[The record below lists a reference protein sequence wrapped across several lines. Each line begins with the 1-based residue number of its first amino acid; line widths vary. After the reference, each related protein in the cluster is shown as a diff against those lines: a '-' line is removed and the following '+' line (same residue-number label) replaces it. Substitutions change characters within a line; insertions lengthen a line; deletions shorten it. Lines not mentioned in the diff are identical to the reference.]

1 MMKNRILLL
10 AAALLVWAGAAA
22 QNTTAYFMEG
32 TTFRSQLN
40 PAFAPLQG
48 YVNIPVLGGV
58 SVNMNGN
65 LSLEHI
71 LYPVDGS
78 LVTLLDGRV
87 PAETALDGLKSR
99 NLLGLDTR
107 INLIGFGSFTRNHK
121 NFWSFDL
128 NLRVMT
134 ETHLPYELF
143 DFLKRGQSTTI
154 RDIGVYAESF
164 IEAGFNY
171 SFPVTDKLYIGAR
184 AKFLVGVGRAHMN
197 IDRFD
202 VSLDE
207 NTWRADASGRI
218 DVTAAGLDFET
229 AATPD
234 GKETFQLND
243 MNYSFKGPAG
253 YGFALDLGATYQ
265 VLPDL
270 QVSLA
275 VNDLGFVCWS
285 KADTRTGVMNKDL
298 NFEGVVIGG
307 PDTPQADFDLGEFEF
322 ETVASPA
329 TTKMLRAT
337 INAGVQYDLLRHK
350 LGLGLLYN
358 VRLWKYKALHNL
370 MASVNYRPCRWF
382 TLAGSYF
389 FIENKAHAVGLAL
402 NCCPSWINFYI
413 ATDMLVGKHTPQFL
427 PVKQSSINV
436 TLGLGIP
443 IGPRSTRV
451 AAYTPGYTMR
461 YR

>member
-1 MMKNRILLL
+1 MKKRILTLVAILL
-10 AAALLVWAGAAA
+10 ASVAAA

-65 LSLEHI
+65 LSLDRI
-71 LYPVDGS
+71 LYPVNGS
-78 LVTLLDGRV
+78 LVTLLDGAV
-87 PAETALDGLKSR
+87 PAETALDGLHSR

-107 INLIGFGSFTRNHK
+107 VNLIGFGSFTRNHRD
-121 NFWSFDL
+121 FWSFDL

-171 SFPVTDKLYIGAR
+171 SMPITDKLYVGAR
-184 AKFLVGVGRAHMN
+184 AKFLVGAGRAHLN

-202 VSLDE
+202 VSLNEDS
-207 NTWRADASGRI
+207 WRADASGRI

-229 AATPD
+229 TPTPD
-234 GKETFQLND
+234 GRETFQLD
-243 MNYSFKGPAG
+243 DADYSFKGPAG
-253 YGFALDLGATYQ
+253 YGFALDLGAIYQ

-275 VNDLGFVCWS
+275 VNDLGFICWS
-285 KADTRTGVMNKDL
+285 KSDTRTGVMNKDL

-307 PDTPQADFDLGEFEF
+307 PDAPKAEFDLGEFEF
-322 ETVASPA
+322 ETAAAPA

-337 INAGVQYDLLRHK
+337 INAGVEYDLLRHK

-370 MASVNYRPCRWF
+370 MASVNYRPIRWF
-382 TLAGSYF
+382 TLTGSYSF
-389 FIENKAHAVGLAL
+389 VENRAHAVGFAL
-402 NCCPSWINFYI
+402 NCCPSWINFYL
-413 ATDMLVGKHTPQFL
+413 ATDILVGKHTPQFL
-427 PVKQSSINV
+427 PVKQNSINL

-443 IGPRSTRV
+443 IGPRSKRV
-451 AAYTPGYTMR
+451 AAYTPGCNVN

>member
-1 MMKNRILLL
+1 MKKRILTLVAVLL
-10 AAALLVWAGAAA
+10 ASAAAA

-65 LSLEHI
+65 LSLDRI
-71 LYPVDGS
+71 LYPVNGS
-78 LVTLLDGRV
+78 LVTLLDGAV
-87 PAETALDGLKSR
+87 PAEMALDGLHSR

-107 INLIGFGSFTRNHK
+107 VNLIGFGSFTRNHR

-171 SFPVTDKLYIGAR
+171 SMPITDKLYVGAR
-184 AKFLVGVGRAHMN
+184 AKFLVGAGRAHLN

-202 VSLDE
+202 VSLNEDSW
-207 NTWRADASGRI
+207 TADASGRI
-218 DVTAAGLDFET
+218 DVSAAGLDFET
-229 AATPD
+229 TPTSD
-234 GKETFQLND
+234 GRETFQLD
-243 MNYSFKGPAG
+243 DADYSFKGPAG

-275 VNDLGFVCWS
+275 VNDLGFICWS
-285 KADTRTGVMNKDL
+285 KSDTRTGVMNKDL

-307 PDTPQADFDLGEFEF
+307 PDAPEADFDLGEFEF
-322 ETVASPA
+322 ETAAAPA

-337 INAGVQYDLLRHK
+337 INAGVEYDLLRHK

-370 MASVNYRPCRWF
+370 MASVNYRPIRWF
-382 TLAGSYF
+382 TLTGSYSF
-389 FIENKAHAVGLAL
+389 VENRAHAVGFAL
-402 NCCPSWINFYI
+402 NCSRAGSISTSPPTSSSASTRLSSCPSSR
-413 ATDMLVGKHTPQFL
+413 T
-427 PVKQSSINV
+427 
-436 TLGLGIP
+436 
-443 IGPRSTRV
+443 RSTSPSAWASPSGH
-451 AAYTPGYTMR
+451 AANGWPPIPRAAT
-461 YR
+461 

>member
-1 MMKNRILLL
+1 MKKRILTLVAVLL
-10 AAALLVWAGAAA
+10 ASAAAA

-65 LSLEHI
+65 LSLDRI
-71 LYPVDGS
+71 LYPVNGS
-78 LVTLLDGRV
+78 LVTLLDGAV
-87 PAETALDGLKSR
+87 PAETALDGLHSR

-107 INLIGFGSFTRNHK
+107 VNLIGFGSFTRNHR

-171 SFPVTDKLYIGAR
+171 SMPITDKLYVGAR
-184 AKFLVGVGRAHMN
+184 AKFLVGAGRAHLN

-202 VSLDE
+202 VSLNEDSW
-207 NTWRADASGRI
+207 TADASGRI

-229 AATPD
+229 TPTSD
-234 GKETFQLND
+234 GRETFQLD
-243 MNYSFKGPAG
+243 DADYSFKGPAG

-275 VNDLGFVCWS
+275 VNDLGFICWS
-285 KADTRTGVMNKDL
+285 KSDTRTGVMNKDL

-307 PDTPQADFDLGEFEF
+307 PDAPEADFDLGEFEF
-322 ETVASPA
+322 ETAAAPA

-337 INAGVQYDLLRHK
+337 INA
-350 LGLGLLYN
+350 
-358 VRLWKYKALHNL
+358 
-370 MASVNYRPCRWF
+370 ASN
-382 TLAGSYF
+382 TT
-389 FIENKAHAVGLAL
+389 
-402 NCCPSWINFYI
+402 CCV
-413 ATDMLVGKHTPQFL
+413 T
-427 PVKQSSINV
+427 SSDWAC
-436 TLGLGIP
+436 
-443 IGPRSTRV
+443 ST
-451 AAYTPGYTMR
+451 T
-461 YR
+461 